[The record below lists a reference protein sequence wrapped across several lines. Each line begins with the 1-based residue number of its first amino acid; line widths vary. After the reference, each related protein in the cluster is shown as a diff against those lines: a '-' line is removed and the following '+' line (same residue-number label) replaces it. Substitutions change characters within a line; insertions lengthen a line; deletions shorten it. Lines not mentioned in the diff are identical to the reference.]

1 MATFKGLKQLVE
13 SPSVLMAIVAGFF
26 LCYMLRSYSNKQS
39 MLTSGFQQ
47 PMAEHPPRKEAKE
60 PFVPSDSGAAS
71 GESVLSGSGLDD
83 TSSIMGGGGS
93 MHDDVNALLPNGET
107 PQVNLLN
114 PDQIIGMKGQVKR
127 NQTFDLRGN
136 IPIPKQM
143 VPFNNPVA
151 VADDIYSRGI
161 NTLT

>member
-1 MATFKGLKQLVE
+1 MANFKGLKQLVD

-26 LCYMLRSYSNKQS
+26 LCYMLKSYSNKQS
-39 MLTSGFQQ
+39 MLMSGFQQ
-47 PMAEHPPRKEAKE
+47 SPVMDGASVSE
-60 PFVPSDSGAAS
+60 PFVASDSGS
-71 GESVLSGSGLDD
+71 GLGESVLSDNSLGGGE
-83 TSSIMGGGGS
+83 SSAVGGS
-93 MHDDVNALLPNGET
+93 MHDEVNALLPNGET

>member
-1 MATFKGLKQLVE
+1 MANFKGLKQLFD

-26 LCYMLRSYSNKQS
+26 LCYMLKSYSNKQS
-39 MLTSGFQQ
+39 MLMSGFQ
-47 PMAEHPPRKEAKE
+47 PSSLGGGAPVNE
-60 PFVPSDSGAAS
+60 PFVASDSGS
-71 GESVLSGSGLDD
+71 GMGESVLSDNSLASGDS
-83 TSSIMGGGGS
+83 SSIGGS
-93 MHDDVNALLPNGET
+93 MHDEVNALLPNGET

>member
-1 MATFKGLKQLVE
+1 M
-13 SPSVLMAIVAGFF
+13 S
-26 LCYMLRSYSNKQS
+26 
-39 MLTSGFQQ
+39 
-47 PMAEHPPRKEAKE
+47 E
-60 PFVPSDSGAAS
+60 PFVASDSGS
-71 GESVLSGSGLDD
+71 GLGESVLSDNSLGGGE
-83 TSSIMGGGGS
+83 SSAVGGS
-93 MHDDVNALLPNGET
+93 MHDEVNALLPNGET

>member
-1 MATFKGLKQLVE
+1 MRSLKQLMN
-13 SPSVLMAIVAGFF
+13 SPSVLMAVVAGFF
-26 LCYMLRSYSNKQS
+26 LCYMLKSYSNKQS
-39 MLTSGFQQ
+39 MLLSGFQNKRYH
-47 PMAEHPPRKEAKE
+47 AGGEADIPSASTSTATE
-60 PFVPSDSGAAS
+60 GFVPSQT
-71 GESVLSGSGLDD
+71 EQSVLGGTDLNDATGSTG
-83 TSSIMGGGGS
+83 SSS
-93 MHDDVNALLPNGET
+93 MHDEVNALLPNGES

-151 VADDIYSRGI
+151 IAEDIYTRGI

>member
-1 MATFKGLKQLVE
+1 MANFKGLKQLVE
-13 SPSVLMAIVAGFF
+13 SPSVLMAIAAGFF
-26 LCYMLRSYSNKQS
+26 LCYMLKSYSNKQS
-39 MLTSGFQQ
+39 MLLSGFEQ
-47 PMAEHPPRKEAKE
+47 PLSGGSSE
-60 PFVPSDSGAAS
+60 PFVSSDSGSGMGDA
-71 GESVLSGSGLDD
+71 GESVLADNSLHNDAQSLMTGN
-83 TSSIMGGGGS
+83 S
-93 MHDDVNALLPNGET
+93 MQDEVNALLPNGES

-151 VADDIYSRGI
+151 VADDIYTRGI

>member
-1 MATFKGLKQLVE
+1 MANFKGLKHFVD

-26 LCYMLRSYSNKQS
+26 LCYMLKSYSNKQS
-39 MLTSGFQQ
+39 MLLSGFQQ
-47 PMAEHPPRKEAKE
+47 PIQHRPAATEA
-60 PFVPSDSGAAS
+60 FVPSDSGSGMGS
-71 GESVLSGSGLDD
+71 GESVLSGNSLGD
-83 TSSIMGGGGS
+83 TGSLVGGPS
-93 MHDDVNALLPNGET
+93 MHDDVNALLPNGES